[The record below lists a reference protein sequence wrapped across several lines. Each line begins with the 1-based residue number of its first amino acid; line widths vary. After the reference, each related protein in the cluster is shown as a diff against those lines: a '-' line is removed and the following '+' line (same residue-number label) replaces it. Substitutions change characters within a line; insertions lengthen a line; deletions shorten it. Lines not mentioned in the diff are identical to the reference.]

1 MKITLRKAHALQQE
15 IKTLIQAYHSNLTNR
30 VDLDDFSPVQTQIDH
45 AQSAVSESLVAV
57 RKLTDVLYAIRKAVA
72 HRNVTSTI
80 SEKLADME
88 LLDKH
93 IRALDAVYSNKGIGQ
108 VRTVEQLERML
119 EKIRSDTTGRAYFNA
134 PVAALFTKEQM
145 SEGAAEIAKLRKSK
159 AQLADELLE
168 ANIANTITLTPDQ
181 VQVLTDHGLV

>member
-15 IKTLIQAYHSNLTNR
+15 IKSLIQAYHSNLTYR
-30 VDLDDFSPVQTQIDH
+30 VELDEFSPVQTQIAH
-45 AQSAVSESLVAV
+45 AQDAVSESLAAV
-57 RKLTDVLYAIRKAVA
+57 RKLTDVLYAIRKDVA
-72 HRNVTSTI
+72 HRNVTSSI

-93 IRALDAVYSNKGIGQ
+93 IRALDAVYNAKGFE
-108 VRTVEQLERML
+108 VRTVDQLERML

-145 SEGAAEIAKLRKSK
+145 AEGAAEIAKLRKAK
-159 AQLADELLE
+159 AKLADELLE

-181 VQVLTDHGLV
+181 VQVLTDHSLV